1 MAKSKSASPNI
12 AAEPAAEYTRKASRP
27 AWRFKRLS
35 QQELMA
41 HARKPMTMPSLKRR
55 VQENPFAESA
65 YAGLLQTSVP
75 GLRAMLGTSRT
86 LVPAQTELLLLYE
99 QTMARGA
106 EVFGDEGAFERW
118 LGSPIGALEGQRP
131 ADLMTTF
138 TGVRLVAD
146 ELETIAHGVFA

>member
-1 MAKSKSASPNI
+1 MAKRKTSAPNT
-12 AAEPAAEYTRKASRP
+12 AAEPQAEYTRKAARP

-35 QQELMA
+35 QQELMIQ
-41 HARKPMTMPSLKRR
+41 ARKPMTMPSLRRR
-55 VQENPFAESA
+55 VEENPFAEPA

-75 GLRAMLGTSRT
+75 GLRAMLRTSRT

-106 EVFGDEGAFERW
+106 EVFGDEARYERW
-118 LGSPIGALEGQRP
+118 LSSPIRALEGQRP